1 MTEWKLSASLVKWYS
16 QMVQMWFT
24 PLPLTEKF
32 TQVSCADAWKTLTT
46 KIKVIR
52 LSIVSA
58 DNLLPVLLKC
68 IFKRDDYSRTLKYN
82 ICNDIANI
90 FSWSLTLESILSISF
105 KKPHLMRGWYNS
117 EHDAGF
123 LKNYVRQHQL
133 GLISIAEAISDNA
146 SDIPAAF
153 PTIEALQYLLLQ
165 SFQDFLDYGLAI
177 PAQSLPANL
186 DFRPCWNAFC
196 SFFG

>member
-1 MTEWKLSASLVKWYS
+1 M
-16 QMVQMWFT
+16 
-24 PLPLTEKF
+24 
-32 TQVSCADAWKTLTT
+32 
-46 KIKVIR
+46 
-52 LSIVSA
+52 
-58 DNLLPVLLKC
+58 
-68 IFKRDDYSRTLKYN
+68 
-82 ICNDIANI
+82 
-90 FSWSLTLESILSISF
+90 
-105 KKPHLMRGWYNS
+105 
-117 EHDAGF
+117 
-123 LKNYVRQHQL
+123 
-133 GLISIAEAISDNA
+133 ISIAEAISDNA